1 MLNANRNKGELKVQS
16 LEFKVFGFWIKIE
29 SERYKTMTKNLALVQ
44 AHPIFSDSDYLK
56 FERFAGE
63 RHEFLDGSV
72 YAMAGESPDHSTIC
86 FNLYTIVG
94 LQLRGKNC
102 RGFSP
107 NMKVATN
114 EAGLF
119 SYPDLIIVCGKP
131 LFFDEK
137 SDVLTNPTVIF
148 EVLSPSTENYDR
160 GEKFLRYT
168 NYIETLQDYV
178 LISQDKPLIEHYS
191 KQDNVAWTK
200 SEIEGLNA
208 VLKLDSI
215 SCEIVLAELY
225 DLIDFAA

>member
-1 MLNANRNKGELKVQS
+1 
-16 LEFKVFGFWIKIE
+16 
-29 SERYKTMTKNLALVQ
+29 MTKNLALVQ
-44 AHPIFSDSDYLK
+44 THPVFTDKKYLD
-56 FERFAGE
+56 FERFSQE

-86 FNLYTIVG
+86 FNLHG
-94 LQLRGKNC
+94 LIHYQLRGKNC
-102 RGFSP
+102 RGYSP

-114 EAGLF
+114 ETGLF

-131 LFFDEK
+131 LFFDET
-137 SDVLTNPTVIF
+137 SDVIINPTVIF

-168 NYIETLQDYV
+168 YFIETLQDYV

-191 KQDNVAWTK
+191 RQENAAWGK
-200 SEIEGLNA
+200 LEIEGLDS
-208 VLKLDSI
+208 VLKLDSV
-215 SCEIVLAELY
+215 SCEIVLADLY